1 MLISTNKIQPKV
13 NQRFDKFLEEEK
25 DKKGEPTGSIISSI
39 PKDVF
44 TTSQERVKNRPARA
58 LPHNFPGVHIVR
70 QERPG
75 LVFMKSSDLEDM
87 RRKAENEKRKAL
99 MVKKAESKARADTP
113 LFSSAPFKEANK
125 PAKRGRPKKK

>member
-1 MLISTNKIQPKV
+1 MLISTNKVQPKV
-13 NQRFDKFLEEEK
+13 NHRFDKHLEEEK
-25 DKKGEPTGSIISSI
+25 DEKGEPTGNIISSI

-44 TTSQERVKNRPARA
+44 TTSQERVKNRPTRT
-58 LPHNFPGVHIVR
+58 LPHNFPGVHIV
-70 QERPG
+70 QQKRPG

-99 MVKKAESKARADTP
+99 MAKKAASKPRAEVP
-113 LFSSAPFKEANK
+113 AFSSAPFEETKK